1 MKYIKLIIIA
11 LVILIVFTAIFQN
24 QDIFNQDYKFQIDFK
39 VFQTP
44 AYYIKNY
51 ALLGIS
57 FAFGII
63 LSIFLGIFSGSRKR
77 SEIKSKNQR
86 IRELE
91 KEISSIQTTK
101 AFDPAPSGSS
111 TSSESETSSFTA
123 PGG

>member
-1 MKYIKLIIIA
+1 MKYIKLIVIA

-24 QDIFNQDYKFQIDFK
+24 QEIFTQDYKFQLDFK
-39 VFQTP
+39 VYQSP

-51 ALLGIS
+51 AILGIA

-86 IRELE
+86 IKELE
-91 KEISSIQTTK
+91 KEISNIQTTK
-101 AFDPAPSGSS
+101 AFDPTPPAS
-111 TSSESETSSFTA
+111 TSSESETSSFST
-123 PGG
+123 PGS